1 MNNKLINSFRGYQ
14 RIVENTCTGL
24 PSYIS
29 IVNSLVHRHNVHTKY
44 NYVRYN
50 HVSNHSRITQI
61 YTNLRKNK

>member
-29 IVNSLVHRHNVHTKY
+29 IVNNLVHQHNEHTKS
-44 NYVRYN
+44 NYVFYN